1 MQRGTEV
8 CTCTLT
14 FAQGSR
20 SICSA
25 VANREPR
32 RKSSLVSQSLQ
43 DRFGKAAN
51 RRSRSVKHLSTPSLQ
66 NARQKEQDMTAY
78 PVEFHRRLE
87 QKWQVASTRFSPQ
100 ARQHRREIPTTTMM
114 MRTKTKRTK
123 TGPTNRRSCANR
135 MWISVALG
143 HRCGDP
149 VVVPLSDARSFGPV

>member
-43 DRFGKAAN
+43 NRFGKAAD

-87 QKWQVASTRFSPQ
+87 QKWPSRIDQILTAGKTTPPRDPNDDDDENEDEEDKDRPNEPAVV
-100 ARQHRREIPTTTMM
+100 REPD
-114 MRTKTKRTK
+114 
-123 TGPTNRRSCANR
+123 
-135 MWISVALG
+135 V
-143 HRCGDP
+143 D
-149 VVVPLSDARSFGPV
+149 

>member
-25 VANREPR
+25 IANGEPR

-43 DRFGKAAN
+43 NRFGKAAD

-66 NARQKEQDMTAY
+66 NATQKEEGKNRLPRRIPQTFGAEVAKSHRPDS
-78 PVEFHRRLE
+78 HRR
-87 QKWQVASTRFSPQ
+87 QDNTA
-100 ARQHRREIPTTTMM
+100 
-114 MRTKTKRTK
+114 
-123 TGPTNRRSCANR
+123 
-135 MWISVALG
+135 
-143 HRCGDP
+143 
-149 VVVPLSDARSFGPV
+149 ARSQRRR